1 MKALEQ
7 LAGAG
12 IGIARKE
19 NKIIAFYAIA
29 GQPEIQFQD
38 SLCEVLLLRGNARPT
53 RIIAANRYGIA
64 VASSEAENIVSFLD
78 QNTPRDALA
87 KSYSRGMGKHI
98 AACANKDH
106 TAIGFIEYSDLP
118 TRKEL
123 YDVDPRSHAAFINS
137 AGVTEAVPVTSVC
150 DHVALSVFNA
160 MPVSRNGVVAVEYT
174 LGNSRIRGAFI
185 TDQDIS
191 VTRF

>member
-19 NKIIAFYAIA
+19 NKVIVFYAIA
-29 GQPEIQFQD
+29 GQPAVRFQD
-38 SLCEVLLLRGNARPT
+38 AGCEVLLLRGDARPT

-87 KSYSRGMGKHI
+87 KSYSRGMGTHI
-98 AACANKDH
+98 AACANKEH
-106 TAIGFIEYSDLP
+106 TAIGFVAYSDLP
-118 TRKEL
+118 TKKEL
-123 YDVDPRSHAAFINS
+123 YDVDPRLHAAFINS
-137 AGVTEAVPVTSVC
+137 EGITGAVAVTSVC
-150 DHVALSVFNA
+150 DHVALTVFNA
-160 MPVSRNGVVAVEYT
+160 MSESRNGVVAVEYT
-174 LGNSRIRGAFI
+174 FGNPRIKGAFI

-191 VTRF
+191 VVRF